1 MVNLYFGAIACT
13 TIHTKHRKITY
24 VPSSDRKWL
33 IFTFFIP
40 RPVVSEWFFFQIL
53 RLRIRT
59 TRYYCAGILPK
70 SVENFFY
77 NSVPFNVH
85 VNQIGNDISGP
96 VASAFRNVNRPKI
109 RQKMRSIIAGFERRA
124 YKRHLNNRRVH
135 PLRHHNNDPL
145 KISIVRRMT
154 RIFFFAES
162 IYIFFFFS
170 FNQGRQAYPSKYDA
184 DDTWPSVDF
193 VRISS
198 TSVLAQSSRND
209 FPI

>member
-135 PLRHHNNDPL
+135 PLRHHNNDPF

-162 IYIFFFFS
+162 IYIFFFF
-170 FNQGRQAYPSKYDA
+170 PSTKAVKHIRPNMTRTTLDRL
-184 DDTWPSVDF
+184 SILFGFLVH
-193 VRISS
+193 
-198 TSVLAQSSRND
+198 LSSRSLPEDD